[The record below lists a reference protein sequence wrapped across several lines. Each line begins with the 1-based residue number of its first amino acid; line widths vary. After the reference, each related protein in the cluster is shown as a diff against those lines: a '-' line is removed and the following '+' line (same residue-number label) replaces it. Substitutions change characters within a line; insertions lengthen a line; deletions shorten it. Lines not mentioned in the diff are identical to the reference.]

1 MRTPDPAGDPEPDGR
16 RGLTALRLQVGI
28 RVAGHSKSSFTYL
41 QLLED
46 LVDVSAG
53 PSSLLEAGFLDYRMV
68 RVAIDLPQPD
78 LDLCDRKLHCELAAD
93 KLWSTMK
100 PGLGADPRQLSGR
113 LAVIALLSVKAGP
126 DPATDTAAQLRRRG
140 YRVELLDQGGFP

>member
-1 MRTPDPAGDPEPDGR
+1 MRTPDIGGD
-16 RGLTALRLQVGI
+16 LTAVRLQVGI

-46 LVDVSAG
+46 LVVVSAG

-78 LDLCDRKLHCELAAD
+78 LELGDRKLHCELAAA

-113 LAVIALLSVKAGP
+113 LAVIVLLSVKAGR
-126 DPATDTAAQLRRRG
+126 DATTETAERLRGRG
-140 YRVELLDQGGFP
+140 YRVELPDGDAYR